1 MKKNLKFEEALL
13 KIDDIIDE
21 LENGEVELEES
32 VKKYEKAMEMIKFCK
47 EKLDS
52 IEGKIKKINLN
63 ESGDIEMEDFQ

>member
-13 KIDDIIDE
+13 EIDEIIDE

-47 EKLDS
+47 GKLDS

-63 ESGDIEMEDFQ
+63 ESGDIEIADFQ